1 MRVIEECNDWGLQ
14 RVETNKHKRDVNNL
28 LSILKQDG
36 FTNEEIADILKN
48 AEEKYKTQVERS
60 LCRFLT

>member
-14 RVETNKHKRDVNNL
+14 RVETNKHKRDVKNL
-28 LSILKQDG
+28 VSLLKQDG

-48 AEEKYKTQVERS
+48 AEEKYKT
-60 LCRFLT
+60 